1 MKGEKDGSKDI
12 ERAMKLNPGSAL
24 PHLNLAIVYS
34 QSKNKK
40 DWSRAEDEFKKAIS
54 MNAQNLEFQNSSA
67 ERLLAEVQKR
77 KK

>member
-1 MKGEKDGSKDI
+1 
-12 ERAMKLNPGSAL
+12 MKLDPTSAL
-24 PHLNLAIVYS
+24 PHLNLAIAYS

-54 MNAQNLEFQNSSA
+54 MNPQNIEFQNSSA